1 MPGPA
6 GVQEEGAVGMEVERV
21 KVDRRCPRCGH
32 HAYHWGNVQG
42 IKHRIG
48 CVNCGHEWRGR
59 IRKDEMQ

>member
-1 MPGPA
+1 
-6 GVQEEGAVGMEVERV
+6 MEVERV

>member
-1 MPGPA
+1 MDLNGT
-6 GVQEEGAVGMEVERV
+6 METVDAEARRV

-48 CVNCGHEWRGR
+48 CVRCGHEWSGR
-59 IRKDEMQ
+59 IRKDEMDHG